1 MDYKVIDIEKWER
14 REFFEHYINAV
25 PCTYSMTVKIDV
37 TNIKL
42 QNLKLFPALLYCLTK
57 TVNNFEEFRT
67 ALRNDGELVVY
78 RAMLP
83 CYTVFHKDTKTFSN
97 LWTEFTEDFA
107 EFARRYELDVEHYG
121 KVEGFM
127 AKPDVP
133 ENSFTVSVLPWVSF
147 EGFNLNVKGFDYLL
161 PIFTAG
167 KCTEADGRYTLP
179 LAVQVHHA
187 VCDGYCASCFINDL
201 QAELDNLAG
210 TENKQ

>member
-25 PCTYSMTVKIDV
+25 PCTYSLTVKIDV
-37 TNIKL
+37 TNIKR

-57 TVNNFEEFRT
+57 TVNKYEEFRT

-78 RAMLP
+78 SAMQP

-97 LWTEFTEDFA
+97 LWTEFTEDYA
-107 EFARRYELDVEHYG
+107 AFARRYEADVEKYG
-121 KVEGFM
+121 KVEGFVGR
-127 AKPDVP
+127 PNVP
-133 ENSFTVSVLPWVSF
+133 ENSFTVSALPWISF

-161 PIFTAG
+161 PVFTAG
-167 KCTEADGRYTLP
+167 KCTEAGGRYTLP

-201 QAELDNLAG
+201 QAELNNLAG
-210 TENKQ
+210 TENK